1 MNFAMKV
8 FFVPFSLL
16 VLIIGCGGSKEEIQ
30 TITVGG
36 SCHPKIDRKLGEP
49 IIVVSLE
56 SLTEDT
62 DFYELAQIVGGLKSL
77 QSAIIYPENANI
89 AGYEGKVYI
98 DANIDSIGKITDL
111 RLRKGIGAGC
121 EESAMDGIKKQSFL
135 PSKRKGTPINDS
147 LRVVIIFKLQ

>member
-1 MNFAMKV
+1 MNRTLKIVFVSFA
-8 FFVPFSLL
+8 LL
-16 VLIIGCGGSKEEIQ
+16 FLTIGCGGSKEDQ
-30 TITVGG
+30 KVLYRGCG
-36 SCHPKIDRKLGEP
+36 DPSPYRKLRDP
-49 IIVVSLE
+49 IIIVYLE

-62 DFYELAQIVGGLKSL
+62 DFYEPAQIVGGLKSL
-77 QSAIIYPENANI
+77 QSAIIYPENANR

-135 PSKRKGTPINDS
+135 PSKRKGIPINDS
-147 LRVVIIFKLQ
+147 LRFDIIFKLQ